1 MIIGNKSFDTD
12 NHTYVMGILNVTPDS
27 FSDGGRWNC
36 MDKALKHAEDMV
48 KDGVHILDVGGES
61 TRPGHIKISDEEEI
75 ERTAPV
81 IEKLKA
87 NFDIPISID
96 SYKSSVAKAAI
107 EAGASLVNDIWGF
120 KYDIKMA
127 SLVADTGVSCCL
139 MHNNNSNEY
148 VNAQIEI
155 LNQMQECIDI
165 ATGAGISKD
174 KIMIDPGIGFAKTY
188 EMNLEVLKNVKAFR
202 NLGYPVLLGTSR
214 KSVIGLTLDLP
225 SDEREEGTLAT
236 SVYGMLNGC
245 SFVRVHDVKKNIRAI
260 KMTEAFIK
268 QLEWK

>member
-1 MIIGNKSFDTD
+1 MIIGNRNFDTD

-36 MDKALKHAEDMV
+36 MDKALKHAEDMIE
-48 KDGVHILDVGGES
+48 DGAHILDVGGES
-61 TRPGHIKISDEEEI
+61 TRPGHIKISDKEEI

-107 EAGASLVNDIWGF
+107 EAGADLVNDIWGF
-120 KYDIKMA
+120 KYDNKMA
-127 SLVADTGVSCCL
+127 DLVAKTNVACCL
-139 MHNNNSNEY
+139 MHNNSTNEY
-148 VNAQIEI
+148 DDAAKEI

-165 ATGAGISKD
+165 ALKAGVAKD
-174 KIMIDPGIGFAKTY
+174 KIMTDPGIGFGKTY

-245 SFVRVHDVKKNIRAI
+245 SFVRVHDVKKNVRAI

-268 QLEWK
+268 QKDWD